1 MRFHRILRS
10 DSGAR
15 QPFLQSQRLA
25 PGLQSL
31 IWHRWRV
38 LPHDVA
44 FFGVVC
50 KRGVGGTFDAIALVV
65 EEAQVIVHEADQP
78 DVIGDFAHSDGLTGK
93 DLVEIDLAS
102 AKAQATALR
111 DDDGAIVEGILQR
124 GKIRAG
130 ALGRPVELCRVVH
143 VQSLMRPLAE
153 SFAVVP
159 GRGPT

>member
-1 MRFHRILRS
+1 MTLPS
-10 DSGAR
+10 SELSANAELGAH
-15 QPFLQSQRLA
+15 STRLH
-25 PGLQSL
+25 
-31 IWHRWRV
+31 W
-38 LPHDVA
+38 
-44 FFGVVC
+44 
-50 KRGVGGTFDAIALVV
+50 VV

-143 VQSLMRPLAE
+143 VQSLMRPLA
-153 SFAVVP
+153 
-159 GRGPT
+159 